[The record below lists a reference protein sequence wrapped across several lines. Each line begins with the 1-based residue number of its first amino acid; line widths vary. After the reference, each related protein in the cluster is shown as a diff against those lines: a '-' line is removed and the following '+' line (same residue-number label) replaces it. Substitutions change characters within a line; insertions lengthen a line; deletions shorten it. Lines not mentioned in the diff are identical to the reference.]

1 MRVTVKV
8 TFAVGVTIS
17 VRVTVAAMTGVT
29 IVDTDRVTVGLK
41 ITIKVGATGTAAVT
55 DCGEIYG
62 LGNGHGYSYG

>member
-1 MRVTVKV
+1 
-8 TFAVGVTIS
+8 
-17 VRVTVAAMTGVT
+17 MTGVT